1 MGRVFLNKQ
10 FSNYLGEQRAIN
22 DIVIGF
28 VADAPAPTPSI
39 TASPTE
45 TQQPTPTPT
54 NTSTPTQT
62 PTPDSSPTPTPTS
75 TKIPLCPQALEFT
88 RIDGPLGNLGVYSRQ
103 YLGSSGYFVGAWV
116 EYLGF
121 ASGILHYGPAPDGNT
136 YAVYQF
142 YDAIENNFDTFF
154 FASGTP
160 VGNQWI
166 LNEQQDN
173 LLTGATWVGA
183 SSVLEELPAS
193 ITDGSVFYPVAGC
206 SRDYWFGGQMCFNY
220 LASCPTP
227 TPTHTPTITSSPTET
242 PSSTQ
247 SVTPTNTTTP
257 TPTPT
262 PSTPAFEPD
271 DISGLVGWWKSTDNV
286 VFGGGGILSWAD
298 VVSGNTATST
308 IPANFNR
315 TTDVLNGYTG
325 ITQVQPNANMPIATQ
340 INLNNFAVFVV
351 LKVNTP
357 KVVNYF
363 IGNNPGEG
371 LAGYQTA
378 VGTGPLIF
386 LNPGTLAGGS
396 NLTTSQY
403 LTFNRLTTTAI
414 IRQNGVQVASGAM
427 AVDAFEI
434 NLLFEGNPGS
444 GLSLA
449 GTIWEVCIYNR
460 DLTGGE
466 ITQVEGYLTNK
477 YNL

>member
-1 MGRVFLNKQ
+1 MGNKVFLNKQ
-10 FSNYLGEQRAIN
+10 FSNYLGEQRAILDVIVQYKSDISPSPTPTQTGTLTPTPTRTPQPTPVTGLTAQTIISAN
-22 DIVIGF
+22 DGNLIITGTTWTVDFDGLPYTGSTGSTQYEVTICVEFQSFPQKGASYFYSINYPAGFTYANAAPFNEFILDIGDFQGQFFGNYRWQATITRYLNSVPYGSPLDIVVNYDPTPTSSGGCLLDIFMNSDDFF
-28 VADAPAPTPSI
+28 VELITTPTPTPTPSA
-39 TASPTE
+39 TAPV
-45 TQQPTPTPT
+45 TPTPT
-54 NTSTPTQT
+54 NTQT
-62 PTPDSSPTPTPTS
+62 PT
-75 TKIPLCPQALEFT
+75 
-88 RIDGPLGNLGVYSRQ
+88 
-103 YLGSSGYFVGAWV
+103 
-116 EYLGF
+116 
-121 ASGILHYGPAPDGNT
+121 NT
-136 YAVYQF
+136 
-142 YDAIENNFDTFF
+142 N
-154 FASGTP
+154 
-160 VGNQWI
+160 
-166 LNEQQDN
+166 
-173 LLTGATWVGA
+173 
-183 SSVLEELPAS
+183 
-193 ITDGSVFYPVAGC
+193 
-206 SRDYWFGGQMCFNY
+206 
-220 LASCPTP
+220 
-227 TPTHTPTITSSPTET
+227 
-242 PSSTQ
+242 
-247 SVTPTNTTTP
+247 TPTNTTT
-257 TPTPT
+257 TTPT

-325 ITQVQPNANMPIATQ
+325 ITQVQPNANMSIATQ

-371 LAGYQTA
+371 LGAYQTA
-378 VGTGPLIF
+378 VGTGPLMF

-403 LTFNRLTTTAI
+403 QTFNRLTTTAI

-427 AVDAFEI
+427 AVDPFEI
-434 NLLFEGNPGS
+434 NTLFEGNIGS